1 MKIVVLDGYLPNPG
15 DISWEPIGRY
25 GELTVY
31 DDTSDD
37 QVIERMAGANAVFV
51 NRINLTAERIE
62 SCKTL
67 QFIGVFG
74 TGYNNVDAAAATR
87 CGVRLYNIPAYGQ
100 YAVAQMAAALLLEIC
115 SRASA
120 FDRYIKEDGW
130 YQSSDPAIAKVHQI
144 ELSGKTLGVIGL
156 GDIGGTMARI
166 GLALGMKVVAYRRH
180 PEPEAWGDALRFV
193 SLDEL
198 LRVSDVIS
206 LHCPLNDQSRGMI
219 GREALERMKDGTI
232 LINAARGA
240 IVDEAAVIEALD
252 SGKLYAYG
260 ADVFVDEPT
269 GRQSKLALH
278 PRCVATPHVGWAARE
293 TRERII
299 RFSGENLGDF
309 LRGVFTHCVN
319 R

>member
-1 MKIVVLDGYLPNPG
+1 
-15 DISWEPIGRY
+15 
-25 GELTVY
+25 
-31 DDTSDD
+31 
-37 QVIERMAGANAVFV
+37 
-51 NRINLTAERIE
+51 
-62 SCKTL
+62 
-67 QFIGVFG
+67 
-74 TGYNNVDAAAATR
+74 
-87 CGVRLYNIPAYGQ
+87 
-100 YAVAQMAAALLLEIC
+100 MAAALLLEIC

-144 ELSGKTLGVIGL
+144 ELSGKTLGVVGL

-278 PRCVATPHVGWAARE
+278 PHCVATPHVGWAARE